1 MPEYVLFNG
10 DDKPFK
16 FYKPKLGDAPCPK
29 TLKSLKAVRFKPV
42 EQCTRVELEDTYRYI
57 HRHFW
62 ADLSEYGG
70 FRQVRDKYL
79 YEAIL

>member
-1 MPEYVLFNG
+1 MIEYVLFNG

-42 EQCTRVELEDTYRYI
+42 EQCTRVELEDTYRHLHNQSMI
-57 HRHFW
+57 
-62 ADLSEYGG
+62 DLYG
-70 FRQVRDKYL
+70 FKEIKQVNNKYL
-79 YEAIL
+79 YKD